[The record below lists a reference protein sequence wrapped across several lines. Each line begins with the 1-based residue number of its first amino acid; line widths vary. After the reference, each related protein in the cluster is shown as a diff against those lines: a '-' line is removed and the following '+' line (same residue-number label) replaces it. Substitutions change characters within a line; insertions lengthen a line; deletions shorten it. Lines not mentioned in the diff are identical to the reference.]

1 MKSRDFICIL
11 PVNHN
16 VLHYQWRSLLTQLCK
31 TAMKCHSKRR
41 CSILTNMLFK
51 LDKLHKKFA
60 SCRVAVAKINP
71 RQAGTRSDV
80 FSPQHKSWPLLAKN
94 FQLFLGDK
102 NKFRY
107 ILAVVN
113 LVCALIH
120 NCTKDDGGGFE
131 PGLRA
136 VCNFSFSISS
146 EAFTFNQVAEILF
159 ILQERFLCA
168 SNLECIRDLAH
179 LRCLGPAVKFGGSQS
194 V

>member
-1 MKSRDFICIL
+1 
-11 PVNHN
+11 
-16 VLHYQWRSLLTQLCK
+16 
-31 TAMKCHSKRR
+31 MKCHSKQR

-51 LDKLHKKFA
+51 LDMLYKKFA
-60 SCRVAVAKINP
+60 SYRVAVAKINP

-80 FSPQHKSWPLLAKN
+80 FSLQRKSWPLLAKN

-120 NCTKDDGGGFE
+120 NCTKDDVGGFE

-146 EAFTFNQVAEILF
+146 EAFTFNQVAKILF
-159 ILQERFLCA
+159 IWQELFSCV
-168 SNLECIRDLAH
+168 SNPDCIRDLKE
-179 LRCLGPAVKFGGSQS
+179 LRCLVPGTKFGASRC